1 MVGILKANQ
10 MNPMTANAQ
19 PIAFNMHDMEEAAR
33 SHLLEVKQKAHQL
46 IEQAK
51 VDAERIRKEVAEQAR
66 RDALAEMEA
75 KFQQRAK
82 EMADKQT
89 TEAVTSMR
97 AVLSG
102 IQKEMNEWLSQWRD
116 ETLSLSM
123 AIAEKVIR
131 QRVENEPE
139 IVLQWLIES
148 TASWSGARRIEI
160 RIHPQVH
167 SALATRIDD
176 LLKPFA
182 SQVACTVIDDAQ
194 IEKGGCIV
202 RTDLGVMDW
211 QISTQLGRLEEQLR

>member
-10 MNPMTANAQ
+10 LNPSTANAQ
-19 PIAFNMHDMEEAAR
+19 PIAFNMQDMEEAAKN
-33 SHLLEVKQKAHQL
+33 HLAEVKQKAQQL

-51 VDAERIRKEVAEQAR
+51 VDAEKIRKEVAEQAR

-75 KFQQRAK
+75 KFQQRSK

-97 AVLSG
+97 AILNG
-102 IQKEMNEWLSQWRD
+102 IQKEMSEWLSQWRD

-139 IVLQWLIES
+139 IVLQWLVES

-160 RIHPQVH
+160 RLHPQVH
-167 SALATRIDD
+167 SALSTRIDD

-182 SQVACTVIDDAQ
+182 SQAACTVIEDVQ
-194 IEKGGCIV
+194 VEKGGCIV

-211 QISTQLGRLEEQLR
+211 QISTQLNRLEEQLR